1 MREERRKLEKEL
13 DWRRQILNI
22 EAHPLAL
29 DAPRGRTGERDPS
42 GRARGLLGGAGSSVA
57 EVPSIGSIR
66 GSWVADGRKVSV
78 AGDYDARFTQQ
89 PRRRGGIALRSA
101 TEK

>member
-22 EAHPLAL
+22 EARPLAL

-66 GSWVADGRKVSV
+66 GSWVADGRKVAV
-78 AGDYDARFTQQ
+78 AGIVVARVYATT
-89 PRRRGGIALRSA
+89 PSSGGIALRSA